1 MKVALE
7 QHKMQK
13 DNFGGKSYFVR
24 MDDSVSCPPPFLHC
38 FSSLPIPLSILSSH
52 PCSSLIKT
60 SFPSNFQ
67 HNSVI
72 KFLALNFKSGEKKMS
87 LVSKH
92 KISRKKATV
101 MANLQVHPWTNL
113 KAGVL

>member
-1 MKVALE
+1 MKVALG

-24 MDDSVSCPPPFLHC
+24 MDDSVSCPHFLHC
-38 FSSLPIPLSILSSH
+38 FSSLPIPLSNPQLPSLLITDRNFISFQLPTQLWDQILS
-52 PCSSLIKT
+52 T
-60 SFPSNFQ
+60 D
-67 HNSVI
+67 
-72 KFLALNFKSGEKKMS
+72 FKSREKMS